1 MWKDSNRN
9 IVVIFQPN
17 ILRIVGFYVRHWAMM
32 KNLRVRQI
40 SDEFLA
46 PIKINIIS
54 CKTNIVIYGSGLPG
68 LDSLT
73 LRNEANFYK

>member
-1 MWKDSNRN
+1 MNRTK
-9 IVVIFQPN
+9 VYCQG
-17 ILRIVGFYVRHWAMM
+17 R
-32 KNLRVRQI
+32 
-40 SDEFLA
+40 SDELDKTIEKVDWKNKSHGA
-46 PIKINIIS
+46 SAADKWSKLSINS

>member
-1 MWKDSNRN
+1 
-9 IVVIFQPN
+9 
-17 ILRIVGFYVRHWAMM
+17 M
-32 KNLRVRQI
+32 KKGVEKIKSMARVRQI
-40 SDEFLA
+40 SDEFLV
-46 PIKINIIS
+46 PIEININS

>member
-1 MWKDSNRN
+1 MS
-9 IVVIFQPN
+9 FQYQLVLVPT
-17 ILRIVGFYVRHWAMM
+17 
-32 KNLRVRQI
+32 
-40 SDEFLA
+40 E
-46 PIKINIIS
+46 IKYL